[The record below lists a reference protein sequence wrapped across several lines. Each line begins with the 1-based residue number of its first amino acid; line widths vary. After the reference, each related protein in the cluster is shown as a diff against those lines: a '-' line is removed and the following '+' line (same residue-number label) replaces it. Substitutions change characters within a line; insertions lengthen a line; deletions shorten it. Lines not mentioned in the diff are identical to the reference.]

1 LSAGKDWAVL
11 MARLLGAD
19 RRTLGA
25 AARIDP
31 ALADPEEARA
41 RPFPIARR
49 RRPEVVDDGGVR
61 RLYFDRRY
69 VQSAMRLNAPY
80 ALELAYTRFMMSFLL
95 LVEAPADIL
104 LVGLGGGSL
113 AKFCHHYLPGAR
125 ITVVES
131 DAEVIALRDRFA
143 VPEDERLRILH
154 ADAADYL
161 PACAGAFDVI
171 LLDGCDA
178 DGMAPSLSTPMFY
191 RAAARCLR
199 AEGVLVANLVGERQ
213 RWLGQLRLMWNA
225 FDRRVRILGMPQE
238 GDHYLALAFHDPEL
252 YRLPPSI
259 EAAAARLGGEIPL
272 DLPRLARW
280 LRKED
285 LLA

>member
-1 LSAGKDWAVL
+1 
-11 MARLLGAD
+11 MARLLGAE

-69 VQSAMRLNAPY
+69 VQSAMRLNDPY

-95 LVEAPADIL
+95 FVEAPREIL

-113 AKFCHHYLPGAR
+113 AKFCHRYLPEAC

-131 DAEVIALRDRFA
+131 DAEVIALRDCFA

-161 PACAGAFDVI
+161 PACAEAFDVI

-178 DGMAPSLSTPMFY
+178 DGMAPSFANPTFY

-199 AEGVLVANLVGERQ
+199 TGGVLVVNLVGERQ
-213 RWLGQLRLMWNA
+213 RWLGQLRLLWNA
-225 FDRRVRILGMPQE
+225 FDRRVRILGIPQE
-238 GDHYLALAFHDPEL
+238 RGHYLALAFHDPEL

-259 EAAAARLGGEIPL
+259 EAAAVRLGAEVPL
-272 DLPRLARW
+272 DLNRLARW
-280 LRKED
+280 LRKD
-285 LLA
+285 DQTV